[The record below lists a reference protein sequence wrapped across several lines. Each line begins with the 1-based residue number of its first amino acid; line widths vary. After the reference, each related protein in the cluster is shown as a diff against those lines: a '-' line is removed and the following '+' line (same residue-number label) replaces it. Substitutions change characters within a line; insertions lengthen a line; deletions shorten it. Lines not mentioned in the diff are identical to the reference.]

1 MSHSTDSRPLLANLA
16 AKHSH
21 ALIATLLMLFFI
33 QIPNLA
39 LHAKETAA
47 TRAIAGPASGATAGS
62 PSSATVPIVIAHRG
76 ASGYL
81 PEHSLASVAYAHA
94 LGADLIEQDIVL
106 SKDHEPIVIH
116 DRILDHVTNVADVFP
131 KRKRNDGHYHVAD
144 FTLAELR
151 QLTAHERTDGRTQK
165 LAYADRFPVGGV
177 PFEIATLAE
186 HIELIQGLN
195 RSTGRN
201 VGLLVEL
208 KDPSWHREQGGDMS
222 RIVLDTLAKY
232 GYTTREDNA
241 IIQTF
246 DAAEVERLR
255 KELHTDLRLVQLMN
269 DQTLKLPADATE
281 EQLSTALE
289 NLARYADGAAPSLEM
304 VLSKNRLPEESKLT
318 NFIDLAHDAGL
329 TVYCYTF
336 RTETVPPQYA
346 SFAELV
352 ETFADAGAD
361 GLITDF
367 PDQVRAHLP
376 ANIK

>member
-1 MSHSTDSRPLLANLA
+1 
-16 AKHSH
+16 
-21 ALIATLLMLFFI
+21 MLFFI

-39 LHAKETAA
+39 LYAKEPAVTRAA
-47 TRAIAGPASGATAGS
+47 TGS
-62 PSSATVPIVIAHRG
+62 PNSATVPTVIAHRG

-116 DRILDHVTNVADVFP
+116 DRILDHVTNVANVFP
-131 KRKRNDGHYHVAD
+131 KRKRTDGHYHVAD

-151 QLTAHERTDGRTQK
+151 QLSAHERTDGRTGK

-208 KDPSWHREQGGDMS
+208 KDPTWHREQGGDMS

-232 GYTTREDNA
+232 GYTSREDNA

-255 KELHTDLRLVQLMN
+255 IELHTDLRLVQLMN
-269 DQTLKLPADATE
+269 DQTLNLPADATQ
-281 EQLSTALE
+281 EQLSAALE
-289 NLARYADGAAPSLEM
+289 NLASYADGAAPSLEM
-304 VLSKNRLPEESKLT
+304 VLSKNRLPKESKLT

-329 TVYCYTF
+329 TVFCYTF
-336 RTETVPPQYA
+336 RTECVPPEFA
-346 SFAELV
+346 SFTELV
-352 ETFADAGAD
+352 ETFANAGAD

-376 ANIK
+376 AQVK